1 MTCLRVGGPVLMAD
15 ELMDAQGS
23 YYQSQFLA
31 SYDEVTALGFPPVGR
46 GPVGDFG
53 RSTSVSDQI

>member
-31 SYDEVTALGFPPVGR
+31 SYDQAADGPTA
-46 GPVGDFG
+46 
-53 RSTSVSDQI
+53 